1 MTHYIVQTASAQM
14 PSSCMGTYRRIGVLE
29 VAEGVT
35 RASMISDRAK
45 EVVRVVR
52 TWEALN
58 VGTTERCAYR
68 VALRE
73 AEALAAKLNAEKLE
87 AVS

>member
-14 PSSCMGTYRRIGVLE
+14 PSSCKGVYKRIGVLE
-29 VAEGVT
+29 VADGVT

-45 EVVRVVR
+45 DVVKVVR

-58 VGTTERCAYR
+58 VGTTERCAFQ
-68 VALRE
+68 VVLRE
-73 AEALAAKLNAEKLE
+73 AEALAARLNTTVTA
-87 AVS
+87 